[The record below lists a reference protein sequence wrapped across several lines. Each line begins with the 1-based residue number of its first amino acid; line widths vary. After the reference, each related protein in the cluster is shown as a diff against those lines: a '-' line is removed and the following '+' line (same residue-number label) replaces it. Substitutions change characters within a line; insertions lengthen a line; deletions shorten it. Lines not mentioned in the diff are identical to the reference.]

1 MATQFR
7 IEFLSPSKKVAS
19 YDATSMIIPGK
30 VGYMTI
36 LPDHATMVSELAV
49 GEVTVRTL
57 DGKVEKLFLSGG
69 YLKLEDNRV
78 LVLADVAETYA
89 EIDLKRAEKALSR
102 AEERL
107 ENKDISKSIDV
118 SRANLSKDRAE
129 FSIKIVE
136 VMAELSRDL

>member
-1 MATQFR
+1 MATQFK

-49 GEVTVRTL
+49 GEVTVRTVG
-57 DGKVEKLFLSGG
+57 GKVEKLFLSGG
-69 YLKLEDNRV
+69 YLKLDDNKV
-78 LVLADVAETYA
+78 LVLADVAETYT
-89 EIDLKRAEKALSR
+89 EIDLDRAEKALKR
-102 AEERL
+102 AQERL

-118 SRANLSKDRAE
+118 NRANLSKDRAE
-129 FSIKIVE
+129 FRIKIVE
-136 VMAELSRDL
+136 VMAELSRNL